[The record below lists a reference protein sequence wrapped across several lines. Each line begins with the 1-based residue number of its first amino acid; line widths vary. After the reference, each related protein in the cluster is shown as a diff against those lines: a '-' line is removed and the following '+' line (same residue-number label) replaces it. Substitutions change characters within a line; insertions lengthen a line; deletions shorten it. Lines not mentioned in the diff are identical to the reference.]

1 MIKAVNFG
9 IKIFLFRL
17 LYM

>member
-17 LYM
+17 LHM